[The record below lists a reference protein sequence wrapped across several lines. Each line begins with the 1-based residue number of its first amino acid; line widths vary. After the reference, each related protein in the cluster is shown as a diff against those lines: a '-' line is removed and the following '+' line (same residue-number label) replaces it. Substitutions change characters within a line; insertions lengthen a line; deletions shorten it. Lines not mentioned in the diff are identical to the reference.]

1 MLSENI
7 RKYRKSRQMSQDELA
22 EKLEVTRQSISLW
35 ETGQTQPSLDN
46 IVALAKLFDIST
58 DALLTGNVPEA
69 ADGEV
74 TKLTAEKTK
83 RKKSIIFIVI
93 ACLVVVL
100 AFIIVGF
107 SWKKEIFKSDE
118 NSMDEAFALTEQTV
132 VNDEKEPIH
141 SGEEQN
147 QALNDNESTQDK
159 EEKQPDA
166 EKKKADEE
174 NSKVAET
181 PKEDKSIAGKEEKQP
196 DAEKTKADEE
206 NSKVAETPKEDKS
219 IADKEEK
226 QPDAEKTK
234 ADEENGKATE
244 TPKEDKST
252 ADKEE
257 KQPNVEKTKAVDE
270 NNQTQIT
277 ESTKNSAV
285 DDKNSNEKDIYG
297 YLKDFVVEN
306 GIIYGDYCYYSKSA
320 DTYGGYSNEN
330 FSLYY
335 WGDTEKIEFCLHSVL
350 DDTFSINFYLYVPKN
365 HTGNYDYISSYY
377 YRDNGEPLYEAKGV
391 INAGKFTKNYPL
403 NCNKYTGSADI
414 QNEFMEISRQG
425 ICDLIACLEEFIDV
439 EGIKYSFAD
448 FGFTSFR

>member
-58 DALLTGNVPEA
+58 DALLTGNVQEA

-118 NSMDEAFALTEQTV
+118 NSMDEAFASTEQTV

-147 QALNDNESTQDK
+147 QALNDNECTQVR
-159 EEKQPDA
+159 EEKQLEA
-166 EKKKADEE
+166 EKKKAAEE
-174 NSKVAET
+174 NSITAET
-181 PKEDKSIAGKEEKQP
+181 SKEEKF
-196 DAEKTKADEE
+196 T
-206 NSKVAETPKEDKS
+206 
-219 IADKEEK
+219 ADKEEK

-234 ADEENGKATE
+234 ATEESSEATE
-244 TPKEDKST
+244 TLKEEKST

-257 KQPNVEKTKAVDE
+257 KQPNAEKTKTVEE
-270 NNQTQIT
+270 NNQTQMT
-277 ESTKNSAV
+277 ESTKNSVA

-297 YLKDFVVEN
+297 YLKDFVVEK
-306 GIIYGDYCYYSKSA
+306 GIIYGDYCYYSNSA

-425 ICDLIACLEEFIDV
+425 ICDLIACLEEFIAV